1 MKQSETQTALN
12 CSKNLNLTR
21 NSTEIKD
28 DSDPKYF
35 NRHIRKT
42 FTERI

>member
-1 MKQSETQTALN
+1 MKQSETQTAVN

-28 DSDPKYF
+28 DSDATYF
-35 NRHIRKT
+35 NRHIRQT
-42 FTERI
+42 FTERN